1 MTTTAITGAKLDE
14 LADQAGMDFM
24 EMLEEATF
32 DSVAWSICMNDGCDY
47 TTQLEPD
54 SRSGYCPECKTRS
67 MKSCLVLAGM
77 I

>member
-1 MTTTAITGAKLDE
+1 MAKLEE
-14 LADQAGMDFM
+14 LAEIEGMEVM

-32 DSVAWSICMNDGCDY
+32 DSLARSICTNPGCDY

-54 SRSGYCPECKTRS
+54 QDRGWCENCQTNTVT
-67 MKSCLVLAGM
+67 SCLILAGL